1 MMLCK
6 VFNCFEAETYLAS
19 CDQSDLVIE
28 IGDVLVGMETFD
40 LDDLSPRL
48 SIIRDKMLSFI
59 PFDSI

>member
-28 IGDVLVGMETFD
+28 IGDVLVGMETGAVARHGE
-40 LDDLSPRL
+40 LPSLNL
-48 SIIRDKMLSFI
+48 TLMI
-59 PFDSI
+59 